1 MTHLSRHLTDAQ
13 AQGFLDGLLGD
24 AEAAEVAAHADA
36 CPACNGLVESYRSL
50 CRSLE
55 DLSTVP
61 ELPVDFTA
69 DVLERVERVER
80 AAARE
85 RRAAVAVV
93 AGAFLALVA
102 VTLAGGFHGW
112 IPATAQFA
120 DQVGVLAQALR
131 LGAQVLPI
139 LASAL
144 RLPLAVGT
152 VLLAVPLILALSPL
166 LPSLRTEAT

>member
-1 MTHLSRHLTDAQ
+1 MTHLSRHLTDDQ
-13 AQGFLDGLLGD
+13 AQGLLDDLLGD
-24 AEAAEVAAHADA
+24 AEKAEVAAHADA
-36 CPACNGLVESYRSL
+36 CPACSGLVESYRSL
-50 CRSLE
+50 CHSLE
-55 DLSTVP
+55 DLATAP

-69 DVLERVERVER
+69 SVLERVERVER

-85 RRAAVAVV
+85 RRAAVAVA
-93 AGAFLALVA
+93 AGAFLALIA

-112 IPATAQFA
+112 IPATAHFA
-120 DQVGVLAQALR
+120 DQIGVLAQALR

-152 VLLAVPLILALSPL
+152 ILLAVPLFFALSRF